1 VADRCRFNGTDA
13 VFIDPSS
20 RWQNGW
26 VESINGRLRDEYLNS
41 QRFNSLLEAKVL
53 LEDRR
58 IAYNINRPQ
67 QRARLD
73 HPGRVRRGLAPPT
86 TAHTRVAGGSTI
98 GVPSPSSWPLEQG
111 SGIPAIAGRRG
122 PFWYCS
128 RRVKS
133 ITCGERR
140 GGSSQG
146 SEEPWAEIELT
157 PSTAVVS
164 GQ

>member
-1 VADRCRFNGTDA
+1 VVSCLERLAADRGAPAYAVADRCRFNGTDA

-98 GVPSPSSWPLEQG
+98 GVPSPAHHGHQ
-111 SGIPAIAGRRG
+111 RRLR
-122 PFWYCS
+122 WRRS
-128 RRVKS
+128 RLDR
-133 ITCGERR
+133 
-140 GGSSQG
+140 
-146 SEEPWAEIELT
+146 
-157 PSTAVVS
+157 ST
-164 GQ
+164 